1 LPTRNFIAIQRYND
15 CMELKGEIE
24 LLRQQV
30 EELAESVKKIAE
42 RQNSQYTDIM
52 LPLKR
57 IEERLTMSEVEP
69 VDEEELYEDAKE
81 LVIEHQTASTS
92 FLQRMMSIGYARAA
106 RLIDLLEEKG
116 VIGPGK
122 GAKPRE
128 VLKKDST
135 GE

>member
-1 LPTRNFIAIQRYND
+1 
-15 CMELKGEIE
+15 MEVKGEIE

-57 IEERLTMSEVEP
+57 IEERLTMTEVEP

-81 LVIEHQTASTS
+81 LVIEYQTASTS
-92 FLQRMMSIGYARAA
+92 FLQRMLSIGYARAA
-106 RLIDLLEEKG
+106 RLIDTLEEKG
-116 VIGPGK
+116 VIGPTK

>member
-1 LPTRNFIAIQRYND
+1 VRIIAVERYND

-24 LLRQQV
+24 LLRQQI

-81 LVIEHQTASTS
+81 LVIEYQRASTS
-92 FLQRMMSIGYARAA
+92 LLQRMLGIGYARAA

-116 VIGPGK
+116 VIGPTK

-128 VLKKDST
+128 ILGK
-135 GE
+135 EENAEQ